1 MNFYAIKNKFSGTFN
16 QPFREEN
23 DAKAIYSVRMMIN
36 QEREPAVIAEDFAL
50 YRVGYFDTKEGIF
63 PLCEDDPYCL
73 IDDLSKLKV
82 KKEVSE

>member
-1 MNFYAIKNKFSGTFN
+1 MNFYAIKNKFSDTFN
-16 QPFREEN
+16 QPFPEEN

-36 QEREPAVIAEDFAL
+36 QERDPAIIAGDFAL
-50 YRVGYFDTKEGIF
+50 YRVGFFDTKDGMF
-63 PLCEDDPYCL
+63 PLFEDFPICL